1 MLEFDAEGIDNVFSS
16 ALASIVRKEVIK
28 ASDYKLVDRNS
39 MNEILAEQGLSQ
51 SGCVSSECAVEVGK
65 LLGVQQMVS
74 GSLSALGSLFLLD
87 INIIDVSTGEI
98 IKTESVEHIG
108 KIEELISP
116 LRTTVKSMLGGSIL
130 NVGEALI
137 YIESI
142 PSGAMVYM
150 NGEFVGSSPLK
161 HTIDTK
167 SYNITLKAKGYTDWF
182 QEIKGKTGET
192 VLVKAELLESRVSL
206 EGGLTS
212 NEVGK
217 WEVLGISREEY
228 IDFLRLG
235 IDERDWI
242 EILQPAGISISDYKK
257 YYKYN
262 LPIELWTKLAHGD
275 VSIKPILELSKNNI
289 DDEHWLFCIE
299 NEISGELAHEF
310 LLFNIPKT
318 HWVEY
323 KNIKKYHPE
332 NINLKFKVTE
342 FIDYSNRVAWFIKH
356 DIIEIESYIL
366 INDKFGSDVKYLFAI
381 NNIYDI
387 APQIM
392 KKITKA
398 LNDQTLNAKTLPT
411 KISNWKQRLY
421 NKIIES
427 HNFKDEDSHR
437 VRKSVSEITPWE
449 WVVATHLNISINDY
463 VEHYNEL

>member
-1 MLEFDAEGIDNVFSS
+1 MKNGI
-16 ALASIVRKEVIK
+16 
-28 ASDYKLVDRNS
+28 
-39 MNEILAEQGLSQ
+39 
-51 SGCVSSECAVEVGK
+51 
-65 LLGVQQMVS
+65 
-74 GSLSALGSLFLLD
+74 FLL
-87 INIIDVSTGEI
+87 E
-98 IKTESVEHIG
+98 
-108 KIEELISP
+108 
-116 LRTTVKSMLGGSIL
+116 
-130 NVGEALI
+130 
-137 YIESI
+137 
-142 PSGAMVYM
+142 
-150 NGEFVGSSPLK
+150 
-161 HTIDTK
+161 
-167 SYNITLKAKGYTDWF
+167 TLK
-182 QEIKGKTGET
+182 
-192 VLVKAELLESRVSL
+192 
-206 EGGLTS
+206 
-212 NEVGK
+212 N
-217 WEVLGISREEY
+217 
-228 IDFLRLG
+228 
-235 IDERDWI
+235 
-242 EILQPAGISISDYKK
+242 
-257 YYKYN
+257 
-262 LPIELWTKLAHGD
+262 
-275 VSIKPILELSKNNI
+275 LSKNNI

-387 APQIM
+387 APQVM

-421 NKIIES
+421 NKIIEY